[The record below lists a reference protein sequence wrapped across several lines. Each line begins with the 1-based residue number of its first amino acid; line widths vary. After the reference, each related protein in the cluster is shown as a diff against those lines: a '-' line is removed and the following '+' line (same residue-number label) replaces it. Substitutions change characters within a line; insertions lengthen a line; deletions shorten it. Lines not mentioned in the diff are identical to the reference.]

1 MLSSCMQM
9 MKQWGEARQR
19 VAEMKVIDPKGAVRL
34 EQEVTEVSRRSKE
47 WTGVTEVSWRS

>member
-1 MLSSCMQM
+1 MQM